1 MPLECFG
8 RDGLLDGNRT
18 HISRLG
24 GACTIH
30 YATRRSGRIL
40 ARRGAQPP
48 VLWTTTTIKRLW
60 LVLLV
65 LFGMKVALADEVPA
79 VGSVAPPFALADQD
93 GKTVALDGLRNQW
106 PVLYFYPK
114 NDTPGRTEEACSFR
128 DDRAEINRL
137 GAQVVAVSI
146 DSSATNTSF
155 ARNYHLPFPLLADSD
170 GAVAR
175 RYGASSD

>member
-79 VGSVAPPFALADQD
+79 VDRLAPGFSLADQ
-93 GKTVALDGLRNQW
+93 TAR
-106 PVLYFYPK
+106 
-114 NDTPGRTEEACSFR
+114 SFR
-128 DDRAEINRL
+128 STDC
-137 GAQVVAVSI
+137 AVSGWYFI
-146 DSSATNTSF
+146 FIRRTIRRAWPTPASPESIICHFRSSPTVTARWPGATALFPTGRS
-155 ARNYHLPFPLLADSD
+155 RVLP
-170 GAVAR
+170 AVTP
-175 RYGASSD
+175 S